1 MKSDLGGVQWV
12 DTHMLDQKEI
22 KPQIR
27 IFKTTDD
34 RIKLPIKRRN
44 LVIKWNPLWLWS
56 GRLSYRH

>member
-1 MKSDLGGVQWV
+1 MKSDLGGVQRV

-34 RIKLPIKRRN
+34 RIKLPTKRRN
-44 LVIKWNPLWLWS
+44 LVIK
-56 GRLSYRH
+56 